1 MSVRQ
6 NERQVSKAEFVNKAY
21 NLTIKSKQF
30 LTSLSRKAEKYYF
43 DSVWELIR
51 RLLLNVVNI
60 NNIYTQT
67 NNLFILYYREMLLQD
82 SISCCLSIDMWL
94 SIAFDTTIRNNG
106 VNGEENLPKDSLTL
120 EIVDLLKE
128 EVQLLKGVLRNNN
141 ILINKLKDKEP
152 EQEIKLLN
160 NNYSPLLRN
169 SLLYKNNLKGEVENA
184 FYDEQNN
191 KWINND

>member
-6 NERQVSKAEFVNKAY
+6 NERQISKAEFVNKAY

-30 LTSLSRKAEKYYF
+30 LTSLSRKTEKYYF

-94 SIAFDTTIRNNG
+94 SIAFDTAIRSNG
-106 VNGEENLPKDSLTL
+106 IKGEENLPKDFLTL
-120 EIVDLLKE
+120 EIIDLLKE

-141 ILINKLKDKEP
+141 TLINKLRDKEP
-152 EQEIKLLN
+152 EQESKLQN
-160 NNYSPLLRN
+160 VSYSPLLRN
-169 SLLYKNNLKGEVENA
+169 SLLYKNNLKGEIENA
-184 FYDEQNN
+184 FYDE
-191 KWINND
+191 

>member
-152 EQEIKLLN
+152 EQEIKLQN
-160 NNYSPLLRN
+160 NNYNPLLRN